1 MEPDPA
7 EIDDWR
13 WLMTPAARPLLG
25 LAQADPDVRTIEQMR
40 RLASPTRVRLALA
53 LSDARR
59 RARGR
64 LDQADDLACD
74 PEGVQMA
81 STSDIARWK
90 ADRIASQA
98 SDRPVIDCCSGIGG
112 DAMMLG
118 QCVGDLACVE
128 MNPVRAW
135 MCAHNT
141 ELIGRTAQ
149 IMTCDV
155 RTIDAAGAVLQ
166 LDPQRRGAGRRSR
179 GLESLQPDPDTLAHL
194 VAASAGACVKLAPG
208 IDPERAI
215 ERLAPNQPAG
225 VEFISRH
232 GRLAQAIVWTGVL
245 HDGEPVRA
253 TMIDG
258 VGKVHTIAGR
268 AQDMPCAPVGAW
280 IHSVDPC
287 IERGSLLGLLA
298 ERLGVSVVHPSLG
311 LLTSDGAIQS
321 PWVTSFRVL
330 DVMPWREQK
339 VRARLREMDAG
350 LVEVK
355 TRAGV
360 VDPDRLQTRLRGEG
374 SRTLTVFV
382 LRMDEK
388 VRAIIARRV
397 R

>member
-13 WLMTPAARPLLG
+13 WLMTPAARPLLD
-25 LAQADPDVRTIEQMR
+25 LAQADPDVRTIERMR
-40 RLASPTRVRLALA
+40 RVASPTRVRLALA
-53 LSDARR
+53 LRDARR

-64 LDQADDLACD
+64 LERADELACD

-90 ADRIASQA
+90 ADRIASAA
-98 SDRPVIDCCSGIGG
+98 SDRPVIDCCSGVGG
-112 DAMMLG
+112 DAMMLAG
-118 QCVGDLACVE
+118 VCDGLTCVE

-141 ELIGRTAQ
+141 DLFGCSARVTA
-149 IMTCDV
+149 CDV
-155 RTIDAAGAVLQ
+155 RTIDATGAILH
-166 LDPQRRGAGRRSR
+166 LDPQRRSTDRRTR
-179 GLESLQPDPDTLAHL
+179 GFEALQPDPDTLAHL
-194 VAASAGACVKLAPG
+194 VAASAGACIKLAPG
-208 IDPERAI
+208 IDPRRAI
-215 ERLAPNQPAG
+215 ERLAPAQPAG

-245 HDGEPVRA
+245 DDGEPVRA
-253 TMIDG
+253 TMIDAEG
-258 VGKVHTIAGR
+258 GVHTIAGR
-268 AQDMPCAPVGAW
+268 AQDRPCAPIGAW
-280 IHSVDPC
+280 IHSVDPS
-287 IERGSLLGLLA
+287 IERGALLGLLA
-298 ERLGVSVVHPSLG
+298 ERLGASVVHPSLG
-311 LLTSDGAIQS
+311 LLTSDGVIES

-330 DVMPWREQK
+330 DVMPWREQR
-339 VRARLREMDAG
+339 VRARLRELDAG

-360 VDPDRLQTRLRGEG
+360 VDPDRLQTHLRGSG
-374 SRTLTVFV
+374 STTLTVFV